1 MTAISTSFE
10 SKVHALIETIESV
23 IIGKRTVIERV
34 LTALLAGGHVLL
46 EDVPG
51 TGKTMLSRTLA
62 TAIGGEFRRIQ
73 MTPDLLPQDITGM
86 YVYNPERRTF
96 ELRQGPLVA
105 NIVLADELNRA
116 TPRTQSA
123 LLEAMAEGQVT
134 IEGVRHVLPQPF
146 FVLATQNPIESEG
159 TFPLPEAE
167 RDRFMMRLRIG
178 YPEREQE
185 IDMLR
190 RFRMSDPI
198 HALSPVLSLDDL
210 VAMQEQVRQVIIQPE
225 VEAYIVDLSRRTRE
239 DDRIAIGVSPRGTLA
254 LAKAAQAYAWLM
266 GRTYVIPDDVKTLFM
281 DVMEHRVVLTTEA
294 LLRDDPQM
302 VLKEILERCPVPVED
317 VQ

>member
-1 MTAISTSFE
+1 MTALSASFE
-10 SKVHALIETIESV
+10 KKVHALVEAIESV
-23 IIGKRTVIERV
+23 IVGKRPVIERI
-34 LTALLAGGHVLL
+34 LTALFAGGHVLL

-51 TGKTMLSRTLA
+51 TGKTLISRALA

-86 YVYNPERRTF
+86 YVYNPERRSF
-96 ELRQGPLVA
+96 ELREGPLVA
-105 NIVLADELNRA
+105 NVVLADELNRA

-123 LLEAMAEGQVT
+123 LLEAMAEGQIT
-134 IEGVRHVLPQPF
+134 IEGVRHELPQPF

-190 RFRMSDPI
+190 RFRTSHPM

-210 VAMQEQVRQVIIQPE
+210 LAIQEHVRHITIQPE
-225 VEAYIVDLSRRTRE
+225 VEAYMVDLARSTRE
-239 DDRIAIGVSPRGTLA
+239 DERIAIGVSPRGTLA
-254 LAKAAQAYAWLM
+254 LARAAQAYAWM
-266 GRTYVIPDDVKTLFM
+266 KGRTYVIPDDVKTLFM
-281 DVMEHRVVLTTEA
+281 DVIEHRIVLTTEA
-294 LLRDDPQM
+294 LLRDDPQR
-302 VLKEILERCPVPVED
+302 VLQEILERSPVPVEE
-317 VQ
+317 VS

>member
-1 MTAISTSFE
+1 MPTVSASSE
-10 SKVHALIETIESV
+10 DKVLALMEAIESV
-23 IIGKRTVIERV
+23 IIGKRPVIERV

-62 TAIGGEFRRIQ
+62 AAVGGAFRRIQ

-96 ELRQGPLVA
+96 ELREGPLMA

-134 IEGVRHVLPQPF
+134 VEGVRQVLPRPF

-167 RDRFMMRLRIG
+167 RDRFMMRLRVG

-185 IDMLR
+185 IAMLR
-190 RFRMSDPI
+190 RFRTSYPLD
-198 HALSPVLSLDDL
+198 AVQAVLTPEDL
-210 VAMQEQVRQVIIQPE
+210 LIMQEKVRSVTIHPE
-225 VEAYIVDLSRRTRE
+225 VEAYIVDLSRATRE
-239 DDRIAIGVSPRGTLA
+239 DERIAVGVSPRGTLA
-254 LAKAAQAYAWLM
+254 LAKAAQAYAWIK
-266 GRTYVIPDDVKTLFM
+266 GRSYVIPDDVKTLFL
-281 DVMEHRVVLTTEA
+281 DVIEHRIVLTAEA
-294 LLRDDPQM
+294 LLREDPSTM
-302 VLKEILERCPVPVED
+302 LKEMLERHPAPVED